1 MQGWKGV
8 EPRVFGCGNPCVWV
22 IRTGGVCTLSSP
34 PPPPHPHPRVSVSDG
49 AMTQELLLRF
59 RSSRPKLGLNSRA
72 QLPRQ
77 QQQQHFFHLLL
88 ISASKRL
95 HGDHFPS
102 LPFSERISVVDME
115 YLWLQSS

>member
-1 MQGWKGV
+1 MQLAEEEGVGCRVGKVWNPVCLGAPDGW
-8 EPRVFGCGNPCVWV
+8 R
-22 IRTGGVCTLSSP
+22 LP
-34 PPPPHPHPRVSVSDG
+34 PPPPPPPPPRVSVSGG
-49 AMTQELLLRF
+49 AITQELRLRF

-95 HGDHFPS
+95 HGDRFP
-102 LPFSERISVVDME
+102 LPPSSERISVVDME